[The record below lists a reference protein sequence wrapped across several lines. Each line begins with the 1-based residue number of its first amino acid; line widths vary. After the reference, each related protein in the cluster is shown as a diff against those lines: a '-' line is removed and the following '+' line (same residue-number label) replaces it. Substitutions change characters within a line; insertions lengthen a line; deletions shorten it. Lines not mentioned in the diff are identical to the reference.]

1 VKAIYLSYCIDQ
13 NTPAYGGETNLVSIE
28 RTKSIISGDNSNNA
42 IIKLPSHI
50 GTHIDF
56 PFHFSSDGK
65 KSDDYPAS
73 FWIFNKVGFLFC
85 SVENIIYEIQ
95 KIDIDIELL
104 ILRTG
109 FGECRGGENYWKSQP
124 VIPASLAYVLRI
136 RFPYLRVFGFDMIS
150 LTSKLDRKEGKLAH
164 INFLIENEILILED
178 MKLTEITT
186 TMPNRV
192 IISPLQVVGLDGTP
206 CTVFG
211 FYD

>member
-1 VKAIYLSYCIDQ
+1 MKSIFLSYYINE
-13 NTPAYGGETNLVSIE
+13 NTPTYGGEANLISIE
-28 RTKSIISGDNSNNA
+28 SIRSIKKGDNSNNSR
-42 IIKLPSHI
+42 ISFPSHI

-56 PFHFSSDGK
+56 PFHFSSEGK
-65 KSDDYPAS
+65 KCDDYPAS
-73 FWIFNKVGFLFC
+73 FWVFNKVGFLNC
-85 SVENIIYEIQ
+85 SIENISFEIEI
-95 KIDIDIELL
+95 IDTDIEIL
-104 ILRTG
+104 IIRTG
-109 FGECRGGENYWKSQP
+109 FGECRGGEDYWKSQP
-124 VIPASLAYVLRI
+124 VIPADLAFVLRK

-150 LTSKLDRKEGKLAH
+150 LTSKLDRMEGKLAH

-192 IISPLQVVGLDGTP
+192 IISPLQVAGLDGTP